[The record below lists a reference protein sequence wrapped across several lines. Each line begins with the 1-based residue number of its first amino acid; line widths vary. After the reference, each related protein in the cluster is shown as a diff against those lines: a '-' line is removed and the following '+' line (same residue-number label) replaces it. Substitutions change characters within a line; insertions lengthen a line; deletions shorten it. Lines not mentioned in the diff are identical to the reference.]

1 MKTCDQRNDKW
12 AEEVRMRVLDRHD
25 LVAPESH
32 YNITCIE
39 SFLLNK
45 DRKSSNATTVGWLV
59 CNIAQENFDILC
71 EWLESERSLMS
82 KIRDQR
88 SDV

>member
-45 DRKSSNATTVGWLV
+45 E
-59 CNIAQENFDILC
+59 Q
-71 EWLESERSLMS
+71 
-82 KIRDQR
+82 
-88 SDV
+88 